1 MNVGV
6 IGCGAA
12 GNKATYDLIRSGF
25 PKDDCLFVNSTPK
38 DIHDEF
44 KANALIFGKDR
55 EGGCGKERELGK
67 KLILRDMK
75 NGDFNIDDFITGG
88 NEYNLII
95 LVSSTEGGSG
105 SASLPVLA
113 KYINKVH
120 QIPVICVL
128 FIGFMDDPRGCKNT
142 IEICE
147 ELEED
152 YGTIFIQNNAFMARE
167 NNNKI
172 KAEAA
177 ANSNFVSIVKSIC
190 AAGINNSS
198 QNIDDTD
205 MAKIVM
211 TPGYMTIDEVAVD
224 RFKNMEQYTK
234 FMNSYL
240 DDSIVPDAG
249 EKSAKRIAVFFSC
262 DGEGVDYTGELFKER
277 FGMPYE
283 YFTHIQEPVENSFIR
298 WIISGQKMPIDDIRR
313 IYNNYMKITQKV
325 NRAQDSFFS
334 EVSSFRNDTE
344 DNMFNMVSSK
354 KSKRPTDS
362 AKNKFFADFEETD
375 KNGEDLKEEY

>member
-12 GNKATYDLIRSGF
+12 GNKATYDLIKSGF

-38 DIHDEF
+38 DIQEEF
-44 KANALIFGKDR
+44 KANALIFGADR
-55 EGGCGKERELGK
+55 DGGCGKERDLGK

-75 NGDFNIDDFITGG
+75 NGDFNIDEFITGG
-88 NEYNLII
+88 KEYNLII

-120 QIPVICVL
+120 EIPVICVL

-147 ELEED
+147 ELEDE
-152 YGTIFIQNNAFMARE
+152 YGTIFIRNSSFMAE
-167 NNNKI
+167 NNNNKI
-172 KAEAA
+172 KAEIA
-177 ANSNFVSIVKSIC
+177 ANNNFISVVKSIC
-190 AAGINNSS
+190 ASGINNSS

-205 MAKIVM
+205 MAKIIM
-211 TPGYMTIDEVAVD
+211 TPGYMTIDEVSVNK
-224 RFKNMEQYTK
+224 FKNMDQYTK
-234 FMNSYL
+234 FMNNYL
-240 DDSIVPDAG
+240 DDSRVPDAA
-249 EKSAKRIAVFFSC
+249 EKSAKRIAIFFSC
-262 DGEGVDYTGELFKER
+262 DSEGIDYTGELFKDR

-283 YFTHIQEPVENSFIR
+283 YFTHIQEPVEESFIR
-298 WIISGQKMPIDDIRR
+298 WIISGQKMPIDDIRQ
-313 IYNNYMKITQKV
+313 IYENYMKIAQKV
-325 NRAQDSFFS
+325 NIKQDSFFS
-334 EVSSFRNDTE
+334 EVSSFRNDTA

-354 KSKRPTDS
+354 KTKHSIDS
-362 AKNKFFADFEETD
+362 AKNKFFGEFEE
-375 KNGEDLKEEY
+375 NGKEDLKEEY